1 MPKRL
6 QHMAQAGQPGH
17 DFRFFDNREK
27 YLQFVTTTSEKW
39 AIAERIGRDVAQLA
53 PEPPALR
60 IFDAGTGDGTV
71 LGRVMRRL
79 HHHFPTVP
87 FLVVGKE
94 VSLEDV
100 RLTLARLPDRF
111 AEHPQT
117 VVVLTNLYY
126 SQAPWLRPSAKRI
139 DELNWIEVPLDG
151 QTVHDYDCQ
160 IEALNDVLNEGW
172 QVTTSEKTGNPLYV
186 RPSVLVLYPKQQRYI
201 LDRIIPRKAEVLDGR
216 DAAYDLV
223 LAAQPYRSRLPAETK
238 VSFVLEPLSRALAPG
253 GRLIGIQSTGRGP
266 SMEIVQALWPD
277 DDPFPTPR
285 HRLLEALEQ
294 RLGDAASDLV
304 FEPLEDADSLFR
316 YNLRVMASE
325 VGESIGT
332 STLLAAWNAAIYV
345 AQIPDDRLRQ
355 VLAEGRYVEVTA
367 EVLRRHG
374 GLWFFDESFVVRRHP
389 EPGR

>member
-1 MPKRL
+1 MTKPR
-6 QHMAQAGQPGH
+6 AAEPAH

-39 AIAERIGRDVAQLA
+39 AIAERIGRDLGNLEPQ
-53 PEPPALR
+53 PPALR

-71 LGRVMRRL
+71 MARVMRRL

-111 AEHPQT
+111 TEHPQS

-126 SQAPWLRPSAKRI
+126 SQAPWLRPGAKRV
-139 DELNWIEVPLDG
+139 DELNWVEVPLEG
-151 QTVHDYDCQ
+151 RTAYDYDRQ
-160 IEALNDVLNEGW
+160 IETLHPVLNEGW
-172 QVTTSEKTGNPLYV
+172 QVTASETTGNPLYV
-186 RPSVLVLYPKQQRYI
+186 RPSVLVLYPREQRYI
-201 LDRIIPRKAEVLDGR
+201 LDSIIPRKAEVLAGR
-216 DAAYDLV
+216 AAEYDLI

-238 VSFVLEPLSRALAPG
+238 VRFVLEPLSRALAPG
-253 GRLIGIQSTGRGP
+253 GCLIGIQSTEGGP
-266 SMEIVQALWPD
+266 SMEIVKALWPD

-285 HRLLEALEQ
+285 HALLESLKQ
-294 RLGDAASDLV
+294 QLGEVGADLV
-304 FEPLEDADSLFR
+304 FDPLDDGDSLFQF
-316 YNLRVMASE
+316 NLRVMASE
-325 VGESIGT
+325 VGPSIGT

-345 AQIPDDRLRQ
+345 AQIPDDRLRA

-374 GLWFFDESFVVRRHP
+374 GLWFVDESFVVRRRP
-389 EPGR
+389 RSDAV